1 MSELS
6 SITLVSSAKI
16 QAAESTSA
24 VKKPMPVVDT
34 NLPKNEIEHLATAK
48 AVETAGNKLFQL
60 ANRNLNFQI
69 DDTTKHIVIKVV
81 DSETG
86 ELIRQI
92 PTAEMLDFMKRMKE
106 LEGSSGS
113 LLQTEA

>member
-6 SITLVSSAKI
+6 SITLVSSVKI
-16 QAAESTSA
+16 QATVSA
-24 VKKPMPVVDT
+24 GEVKKPMPVVDT
-34 NLPKNEIEHLATAK
+34 NLPKNEIEQLATAK
-48 AVETAGNKLFQL
+48 AVATRGNKIFQL

-106 LEGSSGS
+106 LEGNSGS
-113 LLQTEA
+113 LLEAKA